1 MKNKNKAMRKMLF
14 GMLGAAICMVGAWLS
29 FAYGKDN
36 VRNGF
41 IMSAWPKM
49 HMVRLEASIICTAV
63 GIPLYYLGAKEM
75 VKALRLSRRRGNLSD
90 LHMARLFDMGIHLS
104 VIGFLFIHCI
114 YVAMAIVY
122 KELFSTKLMGADIM
136 SAVEGLF
143 YYFAI
148 PLFAYLVFSIGGTSI
163 AYMYFIVS
171 DRMRVSKLCF
181 FFNPLVMMLIG
192 QLFKLTKLYYLVD
205 FASAMI
211 PFGYMLMLSAGMV
224 HVAKM
229 PVRRR
234 KVRV

>member
-1 MKNKNKAMRKMLF
+1 MLI

-36 VRNGF
+36 IRNGF
-41 IMSAWPKM
+41 IQSYWPKM
-49 HMVRLEASIICTAV
+49 HMVRLEAAIICTAV

-75 VKALRLSRRRGNLSD
+75 VKALRLSRRRGNISD
-90 LHMARLFDMGIHLS
+90 LRMANLFDMGMHLS
-104 VIGFLFIHCI
+104 VIGFLFIHCVYI
-114 YVAMAIVY
+114 TMAIVY
-122 KELFSTKLMGADIM
+122 KELFATSLMGADIM
-136 SAVEGLF
+136 STVEGLF
-143 YYFAI
+143 YYLAI

-171 DRMRVSKLCF
+171 DRMKVSKLCF
-181 FFNPLVMMLIG
+181 FFNPLILFLIG
-192 QLFKLTKLYYLVD
+192 ELLKLTKLYYLVD

-234 KVRV
+234 RVQ